1 MLVIVAPGQGAQR
14 PGMLGGWL
22 DDPAAATEVAAWS
35 ELTGLDLVTLGTTA
49 DAGTVQDTAHAQPLL
64 VTLGLLSAT
73 ALATR
78 IQLPREQ
85 LGDVLA
91 GHSVGELTA
100 AALAGVVTD
109 DEAVQLVALRGAAMA
124 RAAADSPGG
133 MSAVLGGDP
142 VTVSERLVEL
152 GLTPA
157 NVNAAGQVVAAGPL
171 HLLEQLSAHPPA
183 GARVR
188 PLPVAG
194 AFHTGQMATAAVALT
209 EVARQ
214 IAPAAP
220 SAPVVAN
227 ADGMA
232 YVDGPSLLSTIV
244 GQVAA
249 PVRWD
254 ACQRTFAALGVTGL
268 LELAPGGTLTGLARR
283 ELPAV
288 ATFAVKSPGDLDA
301 AAAFVAEHRS
311 RTTVPSAPRAGADP
325 GADSPD
331 AGPKHAGPKHA
342 GPQQNGGS
350 TPATRPG
357 GDA

>member
-78 IQLPREQ
+78 MQLPREQ

-109 DEAVQLVALRGAAMA
+109 DEAVQLVAFRGAAMA

-311 RTTVPSAPRAGADP
+311 RTTVPSAPRAGPDP

-331 AGPKHAGPKHA
+331 AGPQHA

>member
-78 IQLPREQ
+78 MQLPREQ

-109 DEAVQLVALRGAAMA
+109 DEAVQLVAFRGAAMA

-220 SAPVVAN
+220 SAPSAPVVAN

-311 RTTVPSAPRAGADP
+311 RTTVPSAPRAGAGL
-325 GADSPD
+325 GADSQ
-331 AGPKHAGPKHA
+331 HAGPQHA

-350 TPATRPG
+350 TPATKPG